1 MTIGRGVSAVIRREW
16 QKQQKWVKLY
26 PAWVELQKIDKDRH
40 ELAQILVKVYTKA
53 TYLQVLAWLVQGLV
67 TRRGVCI
74 MWWPVAAAP
83 VVRGSAADLLT
94 SIFSSN
100 YFSAH
105 SKQGVSCT
113 HHHQQ
118 VLSDHTF

>member
-26 PAWVELQKIDKDRH
+26 AEWVELQKIEKDRH
-40 ELAQILVKVYTKA
+40 EMAQILVKVDTKA
-53 TYLQVLAWLVQGLV
+53 PYLQVVTCLVQGLV

-74 MWWPVAAAP
+74 MWWPVAP
-83 VVRGSAADLLT
+83 LLHGTAADLLT

-113 HHHQQ
+113 HHRQQ
-118 VLSDHTF
+118 VLIGRTF

>member
-1 MTIGRGVSAVIRREW
+1 MP
-16 QKQQKWVKLY
+16 KKC
-26 PAWVELQKIDKDRH
+26 PQKIDRKDP
-40 ELAQILVKVYTKA
+40 LQ
-53 TYLQVLAWLVQGLV
+53 QVLAWLVQGLV

-74 MWWPVAAAP
+74 MWWPVAAAR
-83 VVRGSAADLLT
+83 VRGTAADLLT

-113 HHHQQ
+113 HHRQQ
-118 VLSDHTF
+118 VLSDRTF